1 MVSCL
6 LGLYGD
12 TEFLAMLDSDKG
24 VSSSLVE
31 YLDNKNG
38 VLNEMPAVL
47 FYDANSCKQNK
58 EKLTNQMNGNP
69 IGNGRVSPLGSLL
82 GNLLYKWN
90 LQLYIIL
97 C

>member
-6 LGLYGD
+6 LGLSGD

-38 VLNEMPAVL
+38 MLNEMPAVL
-47 FYDANSCKQNK
+47 FYDANSCTQNK
-58 EKLTNQMNGNP
+58 DKLTNQMNGEPN
-69 IGNGRVSPLGSLL
+69 GNGHISPSGPLL
-82 GNLLYKWN
+82 GNVF
-90 LQLYIIL
+90 
-97 C
+97 